1 MLSNSCP
8 HCDKKFTH
16 RSTLKQHIRVH
27 VGSRPYK
34 CHVCT
39 RSFVQNSNYRMHLLT
54 HKAKVDR
61 VQKCDLCGKEL
72 LSRRG
77 VQKHRLRCVKKTV
90 EKVGALKTKL
100 TFKRGQYPCQKCSR
114 VFIYH
119 RRLLMHEDQKHASH
133 SEQMLGSNESQNPE
147 EGPGELQSVRNK
159 LVHCPFCKRT
169 FTYDKR
175 LKDHLRKSHAGLD
188 SRSASNTVNTTSTD
202 ARISTENSTVTS
214 KVAVSLP
221 SSVPSGV
228 CPRNDEPAVTTIPGQ
243 SAGAQ
248 ICVPSSVTLVYI
260 PAQPVV
266 ATAASTS
273 TSATVKYIP
282 IVPKSVPDP
291 PQRVYVSYVEE
302 PHTGSPMD
310 QASSDKAS
318 SRATECGPVAGAQTL
333 SPLEQLY
340 KALELKRNSVKER
353 IVSGSRS
360 LTALKRLSTQ
370 VGLEDSGTMHSE
382 VPQEGVLSQNEEGPQ
397 KGEGPRSLRSE
408 HLSALEQ
415 LSQKV
420 GDDNGFRSA
429 RAVLDPST
437 QIPLRY
443 PCLESLGQ
451 ERDQQGNCES
461 QVAVTCASYHD

>member
-1 MLSNSCP
+1 
-8 HCDKKFTH
+8 
-16 RSTLKQHIRVH
+16 
-27 VGSRPYK
+27 
-34 CHVCT
+34 
-39 RSFVQNSNYRMHLLT
+39 
-54 HKAKVDR
+54 
-61 VQKCDLCGKEL
+61 
-72 LSRRG
+72 
-77 VQKHRLRCVKKTV
+77 
-90 EKVGALKTKL
+90 
-100 TFKRGQYPCQKCSR
+100 
-114 VFIYH
+114 
-119 RRLLMHEDQKHASH
+119 MHEDQKHASH

-228 CPRNDEPAVTTIPGQ
+228 CPRNDEPAVTAIPGQ

>member
-1 MLSNSCP
+1 
-8 HCDKKFTH
+8 
-16 RSTLKQHIRVH
+16 
-27 VGSRPYK
+27 
-34 CHVCT
+34 
-39 RSFVQNSNYRMHLLT
+39 
-54 HKAKVDR
+54 
-61 VQKCDLCGKEL
+61 
-72 LSRRG
+72 
-77 VQKHRLRCVKKTV
+77 
-90 EKVGALKTKL
+90 
-100 TFKRGQYPCQKCSR
+100 
-114 VFIYH
+114 
-119 RRLLMHEDQKHASH
+119 MHEDQKHASH
-133 SEQMLGSNESQNPE
+133 SEQMLESNESQNPE

-159 LVHCPFCKRT
+159 QVHCPFCKRT

-202 ARISTENSTVTS
+202 ARISAENSTVTS

-260 PAQPVV
+260 PAQPVQPVV

-273 TSATVKYIP
+273 TSATVKYIH

-302 PHTGSPMD
+302 PHTGSPMG
-310 QASSDKAS
+310 QASSDKAPS
-318 SRATECGPVAGAQTL
+318 GATECGPVAGAQTL

-353 IVSGSRS
+353 IVSGSQS

-420 GDDNGFRSA
+420 GDDNGFR
-429 RAVLDPST
+429 VLDPST

-451 ERDQQGNCES
+451 ERDQQGNCEGTSSSLTS
-461 QVAVTCASYHD
+461 QVAVTCASYHDQEVSVKSQRPNDTNTLLDSEKATANALPPKN

>member
-1 MLSNSCP
+1 
-8 HCDKKFTH
+8 
-16 RSTLKQHIRVH
+16 
-27 VGSRPYK
+27 
-34 CHVCT
+34 
-39 RSFVQNSNYRMHLLT
+39 
-54 HKAKVDR
+54 
-61 VQKCDLCGKEL
+61 
-72 LSRRG
+72 
-77 VQKHRLRCVKKTV
+77 
-90 EKVGALKTKL
+90 
-100 TFKRGQYPCQKCSR
+100 
-114 VFIYH
+114 
-119 RRLLMHEDQKHASH
+119 MHEDQKHASH
-133 SEQMLGSNESQNPE
+133 SEQMLESNESQTPE

-159 LVHCPFCKRT
+159 QVHCPFCKRA

-260 PAQPVV
+260 PAQPVQPVV

-302 PHTGSPMD
+302 PHTGSPMG
-310 QASSDKAS
+310 QASSDKAPS
-318 SRATECGPVAGAQTL
+318 GATECGPVAGAQTL

-353 IVSGSRS
+353 IVSGSQS

-420 GDDNGFRSA
+420 GDDNGFR
-429 RAVLDPST
+429 VLDPST
-437 QIPLRY
+437 QILLRY

-451 ERDQQGNCES
+451 EARDQHGNCEGTSSSLTS
-461 QVAVTCASYHD
+461 QVAVTCASYHDQEVSVKSQRPNDTNTLLDSEKATANTLPPKN